1 MKTSECK
8 QNFAIVLS
16 PDFQMVFKEV
26 LLVRS
31 FCEGVGESKFRK
43 QHPNKVCISICHQND
58 AEKFPRMRKLTCQVK
73 EKQSC

>member
-31 FCEGVGESKFRK
+31 VCEGVGESKFRK